1 MTIFMDFLMF
11 IVAVFLMIIVM
22 SVDKINAWQEKK
34 RIQKLPVKKME
45 LRCICKMSCYDD
57 FVMGKSRI
65 QFKIKN
71 ELYECKVPMDLYDKL
86 KKGKKFDAEFY
97 VDNYYGSNFI
107 KYVLKSINDIEIPS
121 SDCKIFIWD

>member
-11 IVAVFLMIIVM
+11 IVAVFLMTIVM

-34 RIQKLPVKKME
+34 RIKKLPIKKMK
-45 LRCICKMSCYDD
+45 LRCICKTTCYDD

-71 ELYECKVPMDLYDKL
+71 DLYECKVPMNLYDEL
-86 KKGKKFDAEFY
+86 KKGKNFDAEFY
-97 VDNYYGSNFI
+97 VDHYYGSNFI

-121 SDCKIFIWD
+121 SDCKIFILD

>member
-11 IVAVFLMIIVM
+11 IVAVFLMTIVM

-34 RIQKLPVKKME
+34 RIKKLPIKKMK
-45 LRCICKMSCYDD
+45 LRCICKTTCYDD

-65 QFKIKN
+65 EFKIKN
-71 ELYECKVPMDLYDKL
+71 ELYECKVPIELYDKL
-86 KKGKKFDAEFY
+86 KKGKNFDAEFY
-97 VDNYYGSNFI
+97 VDHYYGSNFI

-121 SDCKIFIWD
+121 SDCKIYIED

>member
-1 MTIFMDFLMF
+1 MSMFIDFLVF
-11 IVAVFLMIIVM
+11 IMGIFLTAIVM
-22 SVDKINAWQEKK
+22 STDKISAWQKQK
-34 RIQKLPVKKME
+34 RLRKLPIKKMK
-45 LRCICKMSCYDD
+45 LRCICKTTCYND

-65 QFKIKN
+65 YFKLKN

-86 KKGKKFDAEFY
+86 KKDKKFDAEFY